1 MVKFSVCLD
10 TLLTEYPFIER
21 AKRAKDLG
29 FLAVEFWFHDKDED
43 INEFG
48 DLCKKEG
55 IEVACFVVNSS
66 NGDIGGALVNPED
79 RGRYISRL
87 KELIPLA
94 HNLNCKTLITCAGN
108 TIESK
113 TYEQQRN
120 SILDSLWEASKI
132 VEKEGI
138 TLVLEPLNTLV
149 DHKGYFLDSA
159 IKGAEIVRK
168 INHPNIK
175 LLYDIYHM
183 QIMEG
188 NIISFIERN
197 LDIIGHFHCASVP
210 GRNELWLAE
219 LNYKNILEKIYSL
232 GYKGYIGLE
241 YFPTLSSE
249 ESLKRLKEF
258 FGG

>member
-1 MVKFSVCLD
+1 MIKFSVCLD
-10 TLLTEYPFIER
+10 TLLTEYPFVER
-21 AKRAKDLG
+21 AKKAKDLG
-29 FLAVEFWFHDKDED
+29 FSAVEFWFHDKDED

-48 DLCKKEG
+48 NLCRKEG
-55 IEVACFVVNSS
+55 IEVACFVVNSPT
-66 NGDIGGALVNPED
+66 GDIGGTLVNPED

-87 KELIPLA
+87 KDLIPLA

-108 TIESK
+108 TMENK
-113 TYEQQRN
+113 TYEQQYN

-188 NIISFIERN
+188 NIISFIEKN
-197 LDIIGHFHCASVP
+197 LDIIGHFHSASVP
-210 GRNELWLAE
+210 GRNELWLGE
-219 LNYKNILEKIYSL
+219 LNYKNILERIYSL

-241 YFPTLSSE
+241 YFPTMSSE